1 MTKAADKINKVP
13 QAGIDRAKLDKIIL
27 GYAGK
32 PGSILGIL
40 EDAQKLNPHKY
51 LAQDALEY
59 IAEKTNIPVSRIYNI
74 ITFYAFF
81 NLKPQGDHSIIVCRG
96 TACHTRRSKNL
107 LDYLI
112 NWFGFKEDD
121 LASGEKSALTTKD
134 NKFTV
139 KTVACFGQCA
149 LAPVVEVDGNI
160 YSHMTEEK
168 LRKIIKDVLKG
179 KSKS

>member
-1 MTKAADKINKVP
+1 MKVAQIRLDKT
-13 QAGIDRAKLDKIIL
+13 KLDKIIFR
-27 GYAGK
+27 YKDK
-32 PGSILGIL
+32 PGRLLGIL
-40 EDAQKLNPHKY
+40 EDAQKLNQYKY
-51 LAQDALEY
+51 LDRETLEY
-59 IAEKTNIPVSRIYNI
+59 IAEKTNISVSKIYKV

-81 NLKPQGDHSIIVCRG
+81 NLKPQGEHSIIVCRG

-112 NWFGFKEDD
+112 NWFGFKDDD
-121 LASGEKSALTTKD
+121 LAAGEKSSLTTKD

-160 YSHMTEEK
+160 YSHMTQEK
-168 LRKIIKDVLKG
+168 LRKLIKNI
-179 KSKS
+179 SKQKTKL

>member
-1 MTKAADKINKVP
+1 MSIDKIKLDEIIFRH
-13 QAGIDRAKLDKIIL
+13 QDRAGRL
-27 GYAGK
+27 
-32 PGSILGIL
+32 LGIL
-40 EDAQKLNPHKY
+40 EDAQKVNPHKY
-51 LAQDALEY
+51 LAQEVLEY
-59 IAEKTNIPVSRIYNI
+59 IAEKTGIPVSKIYNV

-81 NLKPQGDHSIIVCRG
+81 NLEPQGDHSIIVCRG

-112 NWFGFKEDD
+112 NWFGFKEDE
-121 LASGEKSALTTKD
+121 LAQEKSSFTTKD
-134 NKFTV
+134 KKFTI

-168 LRKIIKDVLKG
+168 LRKIIKAVSNK
-179 KSKS
+179 KKKR